1 MSAFLCTKF
10 KQKGECST
18 LKSDFVLKRKSIIKL
33 KTTILL
39 MTVESELEEIKKQMN
54 EISKKLDNLLSDRD
68 AIAMLKL
75 SELSLQEF
83 LDNEPNL
90 YSLEDI
96 KVRYQ

>member
-1 MSAFLCTKF
+1 
-10 KQKGECST
+10 
-18 LKSDFVLKRKSIIKL
+18 
-33 KTTILL
+33 
-39 MTVESELEEIKKQMN
+39 MTVESELEEIKKQMH
-54 EISKKLDNLLSDRD
+54 EISKKLDDLLSDRA

>member
-1 MSAFLCTKF
+1 
-10 KQKGECST
+10 
-18 LKSDFVLKRKSIIKL
+18 
-33 KTTILL
+33 